1 MNGALVG
8 TLAWK
13 YLRTEAPLSL
23 SRVIDRLA
31 RWLAR
36 RRSPWGTNESRL
48 ITEPPVTAAFR
59 KFLRGKRLISIFV
72 RDHLEGGLL
81 GCEWLD
87 PNEVLDGAWRK
98 AVGGLSVAWAEE
110 EAGVCR
116 CCLLKISG
124 ILTYQNA
131 P

>member
-1 MNGALVG
+1 M
-8 TLAWK
+8 
-13 YLRTEAPLSL
+13 SL

-59 KFLRGKRLISIFV
+59 KF
-72 RDHLEGGLL
+72 LEGGLL